1 MGINTQQS
9 LKAMILGLFALF
21 FLKLHMTGDIGK
33 YINPKYDFMSKIAIG
48 FFFDFLVDSS
58 AKNFS
63 KEACPSRLYES
74 LLPSSS

>member
-21 FLKLHMTGDIGK
+21 FLKLHLTGDIGK

-48 FFFDFLVDSS
+48 FFF
-58 AKNFS
+58 
-63 KEACPSRLYES
+63 
-74 LLPSSS
+74 